1 MQQVTS
7 KVECTKRRASGDPGP
22 SPGPT
27 RRTGPGR
34 DGLDAPRQAALVCQ
48 VRPSPVCLK
57 MVSAVGTAG
66 SPASAAEDSESTT
79 AYRRG
84 LAVACDSRLRET
96 A

>member
-1 MQQVTS
+1 M
-7 KVECTKRRASGDPGP
+7 C
-22 SPGPT
+22 
-27 RRTGPGR
+27 
-34 DGLDAPRQAALVCQ
+34 L
-48 VRPSPVCLK
+48 VRPSPVRLK